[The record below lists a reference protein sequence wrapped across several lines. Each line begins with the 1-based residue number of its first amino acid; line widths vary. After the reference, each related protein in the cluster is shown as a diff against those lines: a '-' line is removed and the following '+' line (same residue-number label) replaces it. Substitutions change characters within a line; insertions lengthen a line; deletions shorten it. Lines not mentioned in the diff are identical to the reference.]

1 MHKNTDKDTVSSHF
15 VVAAVARLS
24 PPARAR
30 VLAQAGI
37 APELLRSA
45 DARVTSEAFSA
56 LWLAVA
62 QELDDEFFG
71 LDSRRMK
78 VGSFALLCHGL
89 LHAGTLERAL
99 RQMLRGFAVFLD
111 DVGGALQVNAG
122 EARIT
127 VSNRLAQPDARR
139 FADETFLV
147 MVHGL
152 MCWLVGRR
160 IPLRTVAFAQPRPAH
175 AAEYGVMFSPQL
187 QFDAAATALVF
198 ESRWLAAPLVQ
209 DEQTLALFLRTAPQS
224 VFLKYRNRQGWVA
237 RVRQRMRTVR
247 EGEAAGAPWPSLA
260 SLARDWRITP
270 STLRR
275 HLEREGSSY
284 RDIKDQL
291 RRDAAIVHLTDGRHS
306 VGEVGLLLGF
316 REPSAFHRAFKK
328 WTGVRPG
335 EYGSARHAQNP
346 LAPARAPNGD

>member
-1 MHKNTDKDTVSSHF
+1 MHKTADKDTVSIHF
-15 VVAAVARLS
+15 VEAAVARLA
-24 PPARAR
+24 PAVRAR

-45 DARVTSEAFSA
+45 GARVTSEAFAA
-56 LWLAVA
+56 LWMAVA
-62 QELDDEFFG
+62 QALDDEFFG
-71 LDSRRMK
+71 LDRRRMK
-78 VGSFALLCHGL
+78 VGSFALLSHAV

-99 RQMLRGFAVFLD
+99 RQILRGLAAFLD
-111 DVGGALQVNAG
+111 DIRG
-122 EARIT
+122 ELRVDGNEASIT
-127 VSNRLAQPDARR
+127 VHNEVRDSAARR
-139 FADETFLV
+139 FADETYLV

-160 IPLRTVAFAQPRPAH
+160 IPLRAVSFAQARPPH

-187 QFDAAATALVF
+187 QFDAAFTALHF

-209 DEQTLALFLRTAPQS
+209 DDKSLVVFLRTAPQS

-237 RVRQRMRTVR
+237 RVRQRMGSVKD
-247 EGEAAGAPWPSLA
+247 GEDWPTLAGLAAEF
-260 SLARDWRITP
+260 RMTP

-284 RDIKDQL
+284 RDIKDRL
-291 RRDAAIVHLTDGRHS
+291 RRDAAIGHLTQGRLS

-335 EYGSARHAQNP
+335 EYSARKIAQ
-346 LAPARAPNGD
+346 AAAGAVSGD

>member
-1 MHKNTDKDTVSSHF
+1 MHKTADKDTVSIHF
-15 VVAAVARLS
+15 VASAVARLA
-24 PPARAR
+24 PALRAQ

-37 APELLRSA
+37 APELLRSSG
-45 DARVTSEAFSA
+45 ARVTSQAFAA
-56 LWLAVA
+56 LWMSVA
-62 QELDDEFFG
+62 QALDDEFFG
-71 LDSRRMK
+71 LDRRRMK
-78 VGSFALLCHGL
+78 VGSFALLSHAV

-99 RQMLRGFAVFLD
+99 RQMLRGLAVFLD
-111 DVGGALQVNAG
+111 DVRG
-122 EARIT
+122 ELRVEGSQACIT
-127 VSNRLAQPDARR
+127 VRNAVREPEARR

-160 IPLRTVAFAQPRPAH
+160 IPLRALAFAQPRPAH
-175 AAEYGVMFSPQL
+175 AVEYSVMFSPQL
-187 QFDAAATALVF
+187 QFDAPETALHF

-209 DEQTLALFLRTAPQS
+209 DDRSLVVFLRNAPQS
-224 VFLKYRNRQGWVA
+224 VFLKYRNRLGWVA
-237 RVRQRMRTVR
+237 RVRQRMVSVQ
-247 EGEAAGAPWPSLA
+247 EGQDWPTLAGLAAEFRL
-260 SLARDWRITP
+260 TP

-284 RDIKDQL
+284 RGIKDGV
-291 RRDAAIVHLTDGRHS
+291 RRDAAIAHLAQGQHS

-335 EYGSARHAQNP
+335 EYFARQRR
-346 LAPARAPNGD
+346 LAPAGAPIGG

>member
-1 MHKNTDKDTVSSHF
+1 MQKTADKDTVSIHF
-15 VVAAVARLS
+15 VEAAVAQLS
-24 PPARAR
+24 PAARLR
-30 VLAQAGI
+30 VLQQAGI
-37 APELLRSA
+37 APDWLRA
-45 DARVTSEAFSA
+45 AGARVTSEAFAA

-71 LDSRRMK
+71 LDRRRMK
-78 VGSFALLCHGL
+78 VGSFALLCHAL

-99 RQMLRGFAVFLD
+99 RQMLRGFSVFLD
-111 DVGGALQVNAG
+111 DVAGSLQVSAG

-127 VSNRLAQPDARR
+127 VRNHVLQAEARR

-160 IPLRTVAFAQPRPAH
+160 IPLRGVAFAQPRPAH

-187 QFDAAATALVF
+187 QFDAPATALVF

-209 DEQTLALFLRTAPQS
+209 DEAALADFLRTAPQS

-237 RVRQRMRTVR
+237 RVRQRMRAVR
-247 EGEAAGAPWPSLA
+247 EGEPWPSLA
-260 SLARDWRITP
+260 SLAGDWRITP

-291 RRDAAIVHLTDGRHS
+291 RRDAAIVHLAEGRRS

-335 EYGSARHAQNP
+335 EYGRVRPPRAP
-346 LAPARAPNGD
+346 KAPARAATGD